1 MADPFSIVAGAIS
14 LAHICNRLGSFLRN
28 VSEGSQRIDGDL
40 EALSHEIASLATV
53 NDLIKT
59 SFESD
64 LSGAADPA
72 HRSTIVNLWQ
82 ATEAT
87 LENCK
92 ITVEKLENLV
102 TSIVELHTPKALS
115 KLDGVRKYL
124 KKQSKEEEFGQLRH
138 KLASYRAALQ
148 IILTAVDM

>member
-1 MADPFSIVAGAIS
+1 
-14 LAHICNRLGSFLRN
+14 LRN
-28 VSEGSQRIDGDL
+28 VAEGSQRIDGDL
-40 EALSHEIASLATV
+40 EALSHEIASLSTV

-64 LSGAADPA
+64 LAGAAEPA
-72 HRSTIVNLWQ
+72 NRSTIVNLWQ

-92 ITVEKLENLV
+92 VTVE
-102 TSIVELHTPKALS
+102 

-124 KKQSKEEEFGQLRH
+124 KKQSKEGEFGHFRH